1 MPKDIK
7 FNIKLN
13 IDGKEQV
20 VSASTT
26 VRELAENIGIAKSAS
41 RTLATEFRDFA
52 QFSVSLQGINN
63 AIQGLASQMQEFTQA
78 YATQQQAETVS
89 EAKGA

>member
-41 RTLATEFRDFA
+41 RTLATEVRDFA
-52 QFSVSLQGINN
+52 QCSGSLQGINN
-63 AIQGLASQMQEFTQA
+63 ATHGFADAGVYSGLRHTAA
-78 YATQQQAETVS
+78 
-89 EAKGA
+89 GGDCI